1 MKDLTKNRVKKSSL
15 KKSSLKK
22 SLKKTPRKW
31 SDKYKK
37 KINCKDPKGF
47 SQKQYCLYGR
57 KKQNY

>member
-1 MKDLTKNRVKKSSL
+1 MKDLTKNRVKKSL

-22 SLKKTPRKW
+22 SPRKW

-37 KINCKDPKGF
+37 KINCKNPKGF

-57 KKQNY
+57 KRKN